1 MTWVVIVAVGIGSY
15 LLRVLPLFVGGRL
28 LASPRA
34 ERIIANAG
42 AAALAALIVTGL
54 DRSAGT
60 ATETVPTWLCA
71 AAALV
76 VAVRGGSMQRV
87 LAAGALTYTAVWA
100 AMSLLG

>member
-54 DRSAGT
+54 DRSAAA
-60 ATETVPTWLCA
+60 ATDTVPTWLCA
-71 AAALV
+71 AVALV

-87 LAAGALTYTAVWA
+87 LAAGAITYAAVWA